1 MNIEKSVWKQLGK
14 INPEFLTGNDY
25 PSRAEFF
32 KAKAAA
38 LVAELENLGN
48 KFEKCMK
55 HTVVCAYLGKQT
67 KFVWVSFWL

>member
-48 KFEKCMK
+48 KFEKCMSAINK
-55 HTVVCAYLGKQT
+55 LSKAIEANEQQQ
-67 KFVWVSFWL
+67 